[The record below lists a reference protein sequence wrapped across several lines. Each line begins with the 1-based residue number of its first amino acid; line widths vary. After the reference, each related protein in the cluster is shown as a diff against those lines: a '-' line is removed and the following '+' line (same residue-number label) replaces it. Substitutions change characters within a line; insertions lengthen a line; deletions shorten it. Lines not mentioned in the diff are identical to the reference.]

1 MEHFGERLRRLR
13 GEKPQKAI
21 AEALGMPQTTLS
33 SLEKQQSIPRGDL
46 LKKLAVFFGVP
57 IAYFY
62 TASNPTSSEAGKA
75 WLEHLKSS
83 TKGRDTIATHSPTAI
98 DPQTKEK
105 IAERLRQRLGKNSEE
120 V

>member
-13 GEKPQKAI
+13 GERPQKAI

-46 LKKLAVFFGVP
+46 LKKLADFFGVP
-57 IAYFY
+57 VTYFY
-62 TASNPTSSEAGKA
+62 TASTPTSSEAGKA

-83 TKGRDTIATHSPTAI
+83 IKGRDTIATHSPTAI
-98 DPQTKEK
+98 DSETKER
-105 IAERLRQRLGKNSEE
+105 IAAKLREKMENDEK

>member
-13 GEKPQKAI
+13 GERPQKTI

-33 SLEKQQSIPRGDL
+33 SLEKQQSIPRGDV
-46 LKKLAVFFGVP
+46 LKKLADFFGVP

-62 TASNPTSSEAGKA
+62 TATTPTASEAGRA

-83 TKGRDTIATHSPTAI
+83 TKGRDTIATHSPIAI
-98 DPQTKEK
+98 DSQTKEK
-105 IAERLRQRLGKNSEE
+105 IAAKLREKLENDEK

>member
-13 GEKPQKAI
+13 GERSQKAI
-21 AEALGMPQTTLS
+21 AEALAMPQTTLS
-33 SLEKQQSIPRGDL
+33 SLEKQQSIPRGDV
-46 LKKLAVFFGVP
+46 LKKLADFFGVP

-83 TKGRDTIATHSPTAI
+83 TKGRDTIATHSPIALDSQI
-98 DPQTKEK
+98 KEK
-105 IAERLRQRLGKNSEE
+105 IAEKLREKLNGQKI
-120 V
+120 